1 MIKTVIFDMGGVVIT
16 LDENEA
22 GKRFVELGMKEFAEK
37 MDPYKQS
44 GLNGD
49 LEEGKLSEEEYR
61 RQVSEKVGRAA
72 ALLAGLYEGGAC
84 PQVDDHQKS
93 QEAGVSRGLAQ
104 QYQSIRIGLDG

>member
-61 RQVSEKVGRAA
+61 RQVSEKVGREVRAA
-72 ALLAGLYEGGAC
+72 PLRSAPWSNPRGAFFVTIREPLYNRSSAVVAC
-84 PQVDDHQKS
+84 A
-93 QEAGVSRGLAQ
+93 AGVTG
-104 QYQSIRIGLDG
+104 

>member
-49 LEEGKLSEEEYR
+49 L
-61 RQVSEKVGRAA
+61 
-72 ALLAGLYEGGAC
+72 
-84 PQVDDHQKS
+84 
-93 QEAGVSRGLAQ
+93 
-104 QYQSIRIGLDG
+104 